1 MYPKYKCLGC
11 GNIWYSKAILIVC
24 PICRSKGI
32 KIKEG
37 INSKEVVKEI
47 KRR

>member
-11 GNIWYSKAILIVC
+11 GNVWRSGEILIIC

-32 KIKEG
+32 KVKEG
-37 INSKEVVKEI
+37 LDTKKVVKEI